1 MLFCCSY
8 NHPHILAG
16 QGTAALEIIEQMESM
31 SKEIDAVIVP
41 VGGAGFIAGISVVIK
56 HLLPEVQVIV
66 SQKYF
71 NEYDCFIGYFTY
83 MCCMCN

>member
-1 MLFCCSY
+1 MFVLFCCSY

-31 SKEIDAVIVP
+31 AKEIDAVIVP
-41 VGGAGFIAGISVVIK
+41 VGGAGLIAGISVVIK

-66 SQKYF
+66 SQNYLWLYGF
-71 NEYDCFIGYFTY
+71 MNLCGI
-83 MCCMCN
+83 

>member
-1 MLFCCSY
+1 
-8 NHPHILAG
+8 
-16 QGTAALEIIEQMESM
+16 MESM

-66 SQKYF
+66 SQNYF
-71 NEYDCFIGYFTY
+71 YGFMGYLIVSHTCVVYVINEV
-83 MCCMCN
+83 